1 MSDDRAHV
9 LDMLAAACAIRRFV
23 SGRSQDEFLRDD
35 ILQSA
40 VLHKFTILGA
50 ACRRVSVAFR
60 AEHPSVD
67 WLGITNFRNQIV
79 HEYDDV
85 NLDTVWKILET
96 DLPVA
101 IAALEPLA
109 PEDPDGPPSEPS

>member
-9 LDMLAAACAIRRFV
+9 LDMLGAARAIQRFL
-23 SGRSQDEFLRDD
+23 SGHSQDDFLRDD

-40 VLHKFTILGA
+40 VLHKFTTLGA
-50 ACRRVSVAFR
+50 ACRRVSEAFR

-67 WLGITNFRNQIV
+67 WLGITRFRNQIV

-85 NLDTVWKILET
+85 NLDIVWRIVET
-96 DLPVA
+96 DLPKA

-109 PEDPDGPPSEPS
+109 PEDPDGQAS